1 MGQYVFKRFLIMVP
15 TLFAIMVISFFI
27 SISTPGDPVDREMS
41 WTMSR
46 PGVVLTKDDTDREY
60 QRLSH
65 KLGQDLPV
73 FYFSL
78 ASVAYPDT
86 LHKIV
91 RLNERA
97 SLHQLIATYGNWP
110 EINDFYLEITRLE
123 ATGWKLDPPPEIKAD
138 VDGIKLAL
146 GELKRSPTKAEIMY
160 RLDFID
166 TLADRNPGFLRE
178 IGLGAKEVREKFRLV
193 EEKATVWK
201 LYVPSL
207 QFYGWNNQFHRWI
220 SRMLVLD
227 LGNSYH
233 DKMKVTTKIR
243 EALPWT
249 FMMGLISF
257 TLAYLVAIP
266 IGVYSVRH
274 RNSTQDKTITIL
286 LFLLY
291 SVPSFVTAMLLI
303 TLVCNPEYLY
313 LFPTSGVASDGAEN
327 WSFFAKL
334 TDYAWHLTLPI
345 LVYSYGG
352 VAFLSRQMR
361 AGMIEN
367 IRLDYIRTARAKGL
381 PEKVVIWK
389 HAFRNSILPIV
400 THFASLLPRLI
411 SGAIITET
419 IFSIPGMGRLTFIA
433 SIQVDH
439 PTIMAVFTLSAILTM
454 LGILLADILYAIV
467 DPRIS
472 YSRR

>member
-1 MGQYVFKRFLIMVP
+1 MGEYILKRFLILIP
-15 TLFAIMVISFFI
+15 TLFAIMVITFFI

-41 WTMSR
+41 WAMAR
-46 PGVVLTKDDTDREY
+46 PGVVMTKADANREY
-60 QRLSH
+60 RRLSH
-65 KLGQDLPV
+65 KLGQDLPI

-78 ASVAYPDT
+78 TSIAYPDT
-86 LHKIV
+86 LHRIL
-91 RLNERA
+91 RLNERE
-97 SLHQLIATYGNWP
+97 SLHELIGTYGNWP
-110 EINDFYLEITRLE
+110 EISEFYQEVSRVE
-123 ATGWKLDPPPEIKAD
+123 AKGFELVPPSEIKAD
-138 VDGIKLAL
+138 VDDVKLAL
-146 GELKRSPTKAEIMY
+146 SELKRSPTKSEIMY
-160 RLDFID
+160 RLDLVD
-166 TLADRNPGFLRE
+166 TMAMHHPDFLGE
-178 IGLGAKEVREKFRLV
+178 IGAGAKRIREKF
-193 EEKATVWK
+193 EKIEANATTWK

-207 QFYGWNNQFHRWI
+207 NFYGWKNQFHHWI

-233 DKMKVTTKIR
+233 DNMKVTTKIKQ
-243 EALPWT
+243 AMPWT
-249 FMMGLISF
+249 FFMGLISF
-257 TLAYLVAIP
+257 VLAYLVAIP

-291 SVPSFVTAMLLI
+291 SVPSFVMAMLLI
-303 TLVCNPEYLY
+303 TLVCNPEYIY

-327 WSFFAKL
+327 WSLFAQFK
-334 TDYAWHLTLPI
+334 DYAWHLTLPI

-352 VAFLSRQMR
+352 IAFLSRQMR
-361 AGMIEN
+361 SGMIEN
-367 IRLDYIRTARAKGL
+367 ISMDYIRTARAKGL

-400 THFASLLPRLI
+400 THFASLLPRLV

-433 SIQVDH
+433 SLQVDH
-439 PTIMAVFTLSAILTM
+439 PTIMALFTLSAILTM
-454 LGILLADILYAIV
+454 LGILLADILYVIV

-472 YSRR
+472 YSKR